1 MPSLED
7 GYAHVKDAQN
17 AVEDFESSRVEE
29 KALKAQVEKLEAE
42 KQAWSE
48 DKLIL
53 EEDKVALEERI
64 EGLEE
69 TCAVFGDQV
78 EQLQATVLALN
89 EALRNAGA
97 QGVNPS
103 SRLPNEGS
111 QPANSTSTAGDSLDP
126 SMNDKS
132 TSSDGF
138 PAFTAAERIK
148 RILLA
153 LKPVELLTEWRRAEA
168 RLNNKFGYIADYAWI
183 FRQVDQTDQCRRFWI
198 DTASRHSLLK
208 VGWSDSFKANRQRF
222 QVGDIVIIIVIE
234 KMHDQKIDPS
244 EACYMSSNG
253 DIYIIR
259 QYPHM
264 LIRRKI
270 YGWEV
275 LRIETRRGKGRQDM
289 PLRTTVRVVSVS
301 SNASPTSPATT
312 ADDAEGPGPI
322 EIIGQFRPNVNA
334 IVDLTKTYHITADR
348 MMYPINGRATIA
360 AGLKIADALSGP
372 KSEENKFRR
381 IYPELRNL
389 NDNIGRV
396 DDSTFMADTSRFA
409 VMPLGPEGRT
419 FTPSGFPG
427 IKRAMNPVPSFGG
440 GVASF
445 TPNNNKVHAPAG
457 LSSNS
462 GGLQGVESAPRPR
475 ATTTDNQVG
484 KTNLTKHIASFDITH
499 AAVPEA
505 TNHAFQKREPHRPLS
520 LPDDMIHIHDSQ
532 SSQSLI
538 EVDNHPQSLKR
549 DRDDYARHGRGTKRL
564 KESK

>member
-7 GYAHVKDAQN
+7 RYAH
-17 AVEDFESSRVEE
+17 E

-53 EEDKVALEERI
+53 EEDKVALEERN

-69 TCAVFGDQV
+69 TCAVLGDQV

-97 QGVNPS
+97 QGVNPGRFYGPKHERQINIVG
-103 SRLPNEGS
+103 RLS
-111 QPANSTSTAGDSLDP
+111 
-126 SMNDKS
+126 
-132 TSSDGF
+132 
-138 PAFTAAERIK
+138 AFAAAERIK

-183 FRQVDQTDQCRRFWI
+183 FRQVMRGQEDADLLTDDERRQVDQTDQCRRFWI

-409 VMPLGPEGRT
+409 VMPQGPEGRT

-475 ATTTDNQVG
+475 ATTADNQVG

-499 AAVPEA
+499 AAVPET
-505 TNHAFQKREPHRPLS
+505 TNHAFQKRELHRPLS

-538 EVDNHPQSLKR
+538 KVDNDPQSLKR
-549 DRDDYARHGRGTKRL
+549 DRDDYARHGRGIKRL
-564 KESK
+564 KKSK

>member
-7 GYAHVKDAQN
+7 DHAHVTDAQN
-17 AVEDFESSRVEE
+17 AVENFESSRVEE
-29 KALKAQVEKLEAE
+29 KVLKAQVEKLEAE

-53 EEDKVALEERI
+53 EEDKVALEETN

-69 TCAVFGDQV
+69 TCAVLGDQI
-78 EQLQATVLALN
+78 EQLEATVLALN

-97 QGVNPS
+97 EGVNPS

-111 QPANSTSTAGDSLDP
+111 QPANSTSTTGDSLDP
-126 SMNDKS
+126 SMNGKS
-132 TSSDGF
+132 TSLEGF
-138 PAFTAAERIK
+138 PAFAVAERIK

-153 LKPVELLTEWRRAEA
+153 LRPVELLTEWRRAEA

-183 FRQVDQTDQCRRFWI
+183 FRQVMRGQEDADLLTDDERRQVDQTDQCRRSWI
-198 DTASRHSLLK
+198 DTASRCSLLK
-208 VGWSDSFKANRQRF
+208 AGWSDSFKANRQRY
-222 QVGDIVIIIVIE
+222 QVGDIVTIIVIE

-244 EACYMSSNG
+244 DACYMSSNG

-322 EIIGQFRPNVNA
+322 DIIGQFCPDVNA

-372 KSEENKFRR
+372 KSDENKFRR

-396 DDSTFMADTSRFA
+396 DDSTFVADTSRFA
-409 VMPLGPEGRT
+409 VMPQRPEGRT

-427 IKRAMNPVPSFGG
+427 NNRAMNPVPSFGG
-440 GVASF
+440 GLASF
-445 TPNNNKVHAPAG
+445 TPNNRVHAPAG
-457 LSSNS
+457 LSSNI
-462 GGLQGVESAPRPR
+462 GGLQGVETAPRPR
-475 ATTTDNQVG
+475 AATTADNQV
-484 KTNLTKHIASFDITH
+484 
-499 AAVPEA
+499 VPEA
-505 TNHAFQKREPHRPLS
+505 TNHDFQERAPHRQLS
-520 LPDDMIHIHDSQ
+520 LPDDMIHIHESP

-538 EVDNHPQSLKR
+538 EVDNNPQSLKR